1 VPTYRLD
8 LAYDGTGFHGYAS
21 QPHQR
26 TVQGELEVA
35 LALHTGPVTTV
46 VAGRTD
52 AGVHAAA
59 QVVSFTHLS
68 DLDTERVLRSLNG
81 LLRDEIAVLDLRR
94 VGDEFH
100 ARFSATGRSYRYRVL
115 NRPVHD
121 PLLVNSAWHVGD
133 PLDVE
138 AMNQASQP
146 LVGKHDFASFCKKA
160 PGRSTVR
167 VVGWAGWRREGDVVE
182 FSIGANAFCHHMVRS
197 IVALGVEVGRDRLDA
212 DVVPEILEAVDRLRI
227 RGAAPAR
234 GLTLVGVGYPDEP
247 LRPPHWMISTD

>member
-1 VPTYRLD
+1 MPTYRLD

-26 TVQGELEVA
+26 TVQGELEAA
-35 LALHTGPVTTV
+35 LAHHTGPVTTV

-81 LLRDEIAVLDLRR
+81 LLRDEIAVLDMRR

-115 NRPVHD
+115 NRRIHD
-121 PLLVNSAWHVGD
+121 PVMVNTAWQVRD

-138 AMNQASQP
+138 AMNQASEH

-160 PGRSTVR
+160 PRRSTVR
-167 VVGWAGWRREGDVVE
+167 VVDWAGWRREGDVVE

-197 IVALGVEVGRDRLDA
+197 IVALGVEVGRGQLDA
-212 DVVPEILEAVDRLRI
+212 GVVPEILEAGDWLRTK
-227 RGAAPAR
+227 GAAPAR
-234 GLTLVGVGYPDEP
+234 GLSLVGVGYPDEP
-247 LRPPHWMISTD
+247 LRAPDWMISTD